1 MTAIWG
7 PLGWMT
13 LHSTAFAYPESPTS
27 SERELMYTWLD
38 MFRDT
43 ITCPSCKG
51 HFTTMLA
58 NYRAQFPNML
68 QSRHEFVMFTF
79 RAHNAVNKRLNKP
92 VYSSVEECVS
102 TLRNNV
108 KTRTARDYRIS
119 YINHITRHWRTL
131 QDINGIV
138 SLKKIAEMK
147 RIETEYVSAR
157 DTNFTVDI
165 RPDIVVLPQS
175 MIERTEEE
183 RPSRPVFFGGPTAGG
198 VAGFQITSRGLRLR
212 R

>member
-13 LHSTAFAYPESPTS
+13 LHSTAFAYPENPTS
-27 SERELMYTWLD
+27 SERELVATWLD

-51 HFTTMLA
+51 HFTTLLA
-58 NYRAQFPNML
+58 NYRVQFPNML
-68 QSRHEFVMFTF
+68 QNRQEFVIFTF
-79 RAHNAVNKRLNKP
+79 RAHNAVNKRINKP
-92 VYSSVEECVS
+92 VYSSVEECVT

-108 KTRTARDYRIS
+108 KSRPAKDYRIS
-119 YINHITRHWRTL
+119 YINHITRHWRVF
-131 QDINGIV
+131 QDVTGIV
-138 SLKKIAEMK
+138 ALKKINEMK
-147 RIETEYVSAR
+147 RIETEYISIR
-157 DTNFTVDI
+157 DTNFTVSI

-175 MIERTEEE
+175 VMEKTTEAQ
-183 RPSRPVFFGGPTAGG
+183 PSRPMFFGKSGS
-198 VAGFQITSRGLRLR
+198 AGFRITSTGLRLR

>member
-27 SERELMYTWLD
+27 SERELMTTWLD

-51 HFTTMLA
+51 HFTDMLA
-58 NYRAQFPNML
+58 SYRMQFPNML
-68 QSRHEFVMFTF
+68 QNRHEFVMFTF
-79 RAHNAVNKRLNKP
+79 RAHNAVNRRLNKP
-92 VYSSVEECVS
+92 VYSSVEECVT

-108 KTRTARDYRIS
+108 KNRSAKDYRIS
-119 YINHITRHWRTL
+119 YINHITRHWRTY
-131 QDINGIV
+131 QDVTGIV
-138 SLKKIAEMK
+138 ALKKIQEMR
-147 RIETEYVSAR
+147 RIEEEYVLSR
-157 DTNFTVDI
+157 DTNFTIVI

-175 MIERTEEE
+175 IMDRRAEQQA
-183 RPSRPVFFGGPTAGG
+183 SRPMFFGGPTSGAT
-198 VAGFQITSRGLRLR
+198 AGFQITSRGLRLR

>member
-13 LHSTAFAYPESPTS
+13 LHSTAFAYPESPS
-27 SERELMYTWLD
+27 ASEKDLMYSWLD

-43 ITCPSCKG
+43 ITCPSCKA
-51 HFTTMLA
+51 HFTETLGK
-58 NYRAQFPNML
+58 YRSQFPNML
-68 QSRHEFVMFTF
+68 QNRHEFVMFTF

-92 VYSSVEECVS
+92 VYSTVEDCMN

-108 KTRTARDYRIS
+108 RIRTAREYRVS
-119 YINHITRHWRTL
+119 YINHVTRHWRSY
-131 QDINGIV
+131 QDVSGIV
-138 SLKKIAEMK
+138 ALKKIREMK
-147 RIETEYVSAR
+147 RIEEEYVGIR

-165 RPDIVVLPQS
+165 RHDIVVLPQGV
-175 MIERTEEE
+175 MERSTEA
-183 RPSRPVFFGGPTAGG
+183 PSRQVFFGGPTSSGL
-198 VAGFQITSRGLRLR
+198 AGFRLTPQGFRLR